1 MTAADIVVGAVNT
14 AGDRTG
20 MKLLQDTRNQF
31 SFTQDLIAPVF
42 CTQTRS
48 PLNLSLQ
55 AEALGA
61 ITYIDA
67 PIGTT
72 FQQVLAGRG
81 REAINFNTS
90 SDRARLCYPYV
101 KVYDSATKCRGL
113 PGPLSPPAPLACVP
127 KWIWKRLL
135 VEQLQSGSQGIT
147 GVEALAVSDD
157 RRSAKRSSQLNEN
170 GITTIFSS
178 YTL

>member
-1 MTAADIVVGAVNT
+1 MTAADIIGAVNT

-20 MKLLQDTRNQF
+20 MKLLQDTEPVWF
-31 SFTQDLIAPVF
+31 YAKILIAPVF
-42 CTQTRS
+42 CTQNS
-48 PLNLSLQ
+48 VAVKLIAQ

-81 REAINFNTS
+81 PQGRLTS
-90 SDRARLCYPYV
+90 IPVPIARLCYPHV
-101 KVYDSATKCRGL
+101 KVYDSATDSEVWSR
-113 PGPLSPPAPLACVP
+113 SPPAPLACVP

-135 VEQLQSGSQGIT
+135 VEQLKPRNSGHYRRR
-147 GVEALAVSDD
+147 ALAVSDD
-157 RRSAKRSSQLNEN
+157 RRSAKRSESTE
-170 GITTIFSS
+170 
-178 YTL
+178 